1 MENETSVRRYIL
13 TINNPFWNKDNVEIN
28 VNDKLIDNNYLNLGY
43 ISDKKELFDFHYQ
56 YTSEKTEIYNRPYFK
71 DVDCVVKYVEK
82 LEHIKYSMFQVEKGI
97 NGTEHLQMFLIF
109 TINKRFSTLKKYFPT
124 AHFEEV
130 KGTNVQCR
138 DYCSKSD
145 TRVSGPYEIG
155 QFAEERSRT
164 DIKSFIELIKSGA
177 DINTLFDLY
186 PNLALKNFERIE
198 KIRQQEKLQQVLK
211 KGKKNMKVTYI
222 YGPPGTGKTTWA
234 IEQSGG
240 YVNTFRVAK
249 YMHGTFDDYNG
260 QDNIIFDEFSGKF
273 SIEDMNNYLDI
284 HPCVLPARF
293 ANKVA
298 MYTNVY
304 IVSNLSLKE
313 LYTDI
318 QQKHPYQY
326 QAFLRRI
333 HDVIRIDKLGMP
345 PTYEKRTQEGVQ
357 LEMIDN
363 SDLDELFGVNNK

>member
-1 MENETSVRRYIL
+1 MEENNKTQSRRYML
-13 TINNPFWNKDNVEIN
+13 TINNYAETD
-28 VNDKLIDNNYLNLGY
+28 D
-43 ISDKKELFDFHYQ
+43 EL
-56 YTSEKTEIYNRPYFK
+56 
-71 DVDCVVKYVEK
+71 VKYVES
-82 LEHIKYSMFQVEKGI
+82 LEHIKYCIFQREKG
-97 NGTEHLQMFLIF
+97 NNTGTEHIQMFIVF
-109 TINKRFSTLKKYFPT
+109 SIGKRFATIKTYFPT
-124 AHFEEV
+124 AHIE
-130 KGTNVQCR
+130 KANGSNVQCR

-145 TRVSGPYEIG
+145 TRISGPFEIG

-177 DINTLFDLY
+177 DMNLLFDLY

-211 KGKKNMKVTYI
+211 KGKKDMKVTYI

-234 IEQSGG
+234 IEKSGG
-240 YVNTFRVAK
+240 YVNTFRVTK
-249 YMHGTFDDYNG
+249 YMHGTFDDYQG
-260 QDNIIFDEFSGKF
+260 QDTIIFDEFSGKF

-313 LYTDI
+313 LYRNI
-318 QQKHPYQY
+318 QDEHPYQY

-333 HDVIRIDKLGMP
+333 HNVIRIDKLGGP
-345 PTYEKRTQEGVQ
+345 PIYEKNGGVQ
-357 LEMIDN
+357 QLTLLSEED
-363 SDLDELFGVNNK
+363 SKELAEIFGE